1 MASRTYCVRS
11 LRHEPLSQ
19 DEVMSRATVV
29 AVDLA
34 SWRPIVAMPIAMRP
48 LVPSLA
54 REASAELYS
63 ALSAASA
70 S

>member
-1 MASRTYCVRS
+1 
-11 LRHEPLSQ
+11 
-19 DEVMSRATVV
+19 MSRATVV

-63 ALSAASA
+63 ALSAASEY
-70 S
+70 